1 MTPRPTVSV
10 IVPHFNDLVALDRCL
25 ALLCAQTYPR
35 DRYDVVV
42 ADNASPQGEAAVA
55 AVVAGRAK
63 LVVVAEKGAGP
74 ARNGGV
80 AASTGEILAFT
91 DSDCEAESD
100 WLTQGVAALAGYDFV
115 GGRVKVLV
123 DDVRH
128 MSPTEAFER
137 VFGFDFKT
145 YITRKGFT
153 GSGNL
158 FCGRALFDAVGGFRV
173 GVSEDVEWS
182 HRARAAGFRLG
193 YAPLAVVGHPARKT
207 WDELR
212 RKWRR
217 MNSEGYG
224 LMRLRKGGRWLWFA
238 RSLALP
244 ASALVHTPKVLF
256 SPELDSPGQRLAA
269 IATLYRLRLWRMA
282 DALRLWIA
290 PPER

>member
-1 MTPRPTVSV
+1 MTPPPTVSV
-10 IVPHFNDLVALDRCL
+10 VVPHYDDLVALDRCL
-25 ALLCAQTYPR
+25 ALLCAQRYPR
-35 DRYDVVV
+35 ERYDIVV
-42 ADNASPQGEAAVA
+42 ADNASPQGEAEVA
-55 AVVAGRAK
+55 RVVAGRAK

-80 AASTGEILAFT
+80 AAATGDILAFT
-91 DSDCEAESD
+91 DSDCEAQAD
-100 WLTQGVAALAGYDFV
+100 WLAQGVAALAAYDFV
-115 GGRVKVLV
+115 GGRVQVLV
-123 DDVRH
+123 EDPRT

-158 FCGRALFDAVGGFRV
+158 FCARSLFDAVGGFRV

-207 WDELR
+207 WGELR

-224 LMRLRKGGRWLWFA
+224 LMTLRKGGRWLWLA

-256 SPELDSPGQRLAA
+256 SPALHSPRQRLAA
-269 IATLYRLRLWRMA
+269 LGTLYRLRLWRTA
-282 DALRLWIA
+282 DALKLLVVKDSG
-290 PPER
+290 